1 MISDIQREV
10 AVHLLANALR
20 RLRAHETR
28 PARDNGDAAEILE
41 RPHGRRNP
49 DEEYIRGMIDMLRA
63 LCGKAYTDD
72 LLRAARALERS
83 ASTR

>member
-1 MISDIQREV
+1 MINDIQREV

-20 RLRAHETR
+20 RLRVQDQR
-28 PARDNGDAAEILE
+28 PAHDNGDATEILG
-41 RPHGRRNP
+41 RPRGRRNP
-49 DEEYIRGMIDMLRA
+49 DEEYIRGMIDLLNA
-63 LCGKAYTDD
+63 LCGKAFTDE